1 MYIDKGI
8 QPKIRV
14 LLCVA
19 MIDGHDRGVKY
30 IARKLRDAG
39 MEVVYTTYD
48 LIEEIADVA
57 IQEDVDVIG
66 ISSSTASHTTIFS
79 DVIQSL
85 KAKGAEDKLVIA
97 GGVIPTADI
106 PILQKVGVRA
116 VFGPGTSGDEVVNFI
131 LANFEGGKN
140 KGKNDA

>member
-1 MYIDKGI
+1 MYTDKVV
-8 QPKIRV
+8 QPKLRV

-19 MIDGHDRGVKY
+19 TIDGHDRGIKY

-48 LIEEIADVA
+48 IIEEIVDAA

-66 ISSSTASHTTIFS
+66 ISSSTASHTTLFS
-79 DVIQSL
+79 DIIESL
-85 KAKGAEDKLVIA
+85 KAKDAGDKLVIA

-106 PILQKVGVRA
+106 PILKKIGVKE
-116 VFGPGTSGDEVVNFI
+116 VFGPGTSGDEVVDFI
-131 LANFEGGKN
+131 RTNLSTEKS
-140 KGKNDA
+140 KG

>member
-1 MYIDKGI
+1 MFIDKGV
-8 QPKIRV
+8 QTKIRV

-19 MIDGHDRGVKY
+19 TIDGHDRGVKY

-48 LIEEIADVA
+48 LIGEIVDVA

-66 ISSSTASHTTIFS
+66 ISSSTASHATLFS
-79 DVIQSL
+79 DVMELL
-85 KAKGAEDKLVIA
+85 KTKGAGDKLVIA

-106 PILQKVGVRA
+106 PVLEEVGVRA
-116 VFGPGTSGDEVVNFI
+116 VFGPGTSGDEVVDFI
-131 LANFEGGKN
+131 LAHFDAEKN
-140 KGKNDA
+140 RAKK

>member
-1 MYIDKGI
+1 MYTDKGI
-8 QPKIRV
+8 QTKIRV

-19 MIDGHDRGVKY
+19 TIDGHDRGVKY

-48 LIEEIADVA
+48 MIGEIVDVA

-66 ISSSTASHTTIFS
+66 ISSSTASHATLFS
-79 DVIQSL
+79 DVMELL
-85 KAKGAEDKLVIA
+85 KTKGAGDKLVIA

-106 PILQKVGVRA
+106 PVLEEVGVRA
-116 VFGPGTSGDEVVNFI
+116 VFGPGTSGDEVVDFI
-131 LANFEGGKN
+131 LAHFDAEKN
-140 KGKNDA
+140 IAKK